1 MISAIMHDRNSHN
14 LTEAEW
20 KEIADLP
27 VIRESWGLEES
38 EDPLVFAS
46 YVYAAKFNF
55 ISGSPG
61 YVGDVYII
69 QGDSL
74 TEPMVLRRDK
84 DGHLIVC

>member
-1 MISAIMHDRNSHN
+1 MDDRNPHN

-27 VIRESWGLEES
+27 AIRESWGLEEGS
-38 EDPLVFAS
+38 DPMEFAS
-46 YVYAAKFNF
+46 YVYAARFNF

-61 YVGDVYII
+61 YVGDIYII

-74 TEPMVLRRDK
+74 AEPVVLRRNK
-84 DGHLIVC
+84 DNKLIVC